1 MTEQEPAIRI
11 APWMHIITTGGD
23 MHLDELLPTSGS
35 VYVARLSGQ
44 DMPDEISTF
53 QQFDELLKFPEYFG
67 WNWNAFY
74 DCLRDLRW
82 LSSDYHVLI
91 IESAESILSED
102 DVAREEFFR
111 TLLRAGQ
118 RWSYTKRPE
127 GVTLSKL
134 SVVLSCGTK
143 SVSSLARQLG
153 ALQAPPHP

>member
-1 MTEQEPAIRI
+1 MTEEEPAIRI
-11 APWMHIITTGGD
+11 APWMHIITTGGG

-44 DMPDEISTF
+44 DMPDEISTL
-53 QQFDELLKFPEYFG
+53 QQFDELMKFPEHFG

-82 LSSDYHVLI
+82 LSSDYHLLI

-111 TLLRAGQ
+111 TLLRSGQ

-134 SVVLSCGTK
+134 SVVLSCGTE
-143 SVSSLARQLG
+143 SASSLARRLG
-153 ALQAPPHP
+153 ELQNPRNF